1 VEGVSNVAD
10 IPSAVDTITTTLTAL
25 GTTADSAVQT
35 LEDADAS
42 GELKTAF
49 DQADSCEELTS
60 SSG

>member
-1 VEGVSNVAD
+1 MEGVSSAAD
-10 IPSAVDTITTTLTAL
+10 IPSAVGTVTTTLTAL

-35 LEDADAS
+35 LEDADVS

-49 DQADSCEELTS
+49 DEADSCDELTS